1 VILVTKRVEGAVQKR
16 SRSLGSQAEI
26 IIISGVV
33 TRMPIQLNSYRLS
46 HGPHAVP
53 ARTGR
58 ALAKAALIRRHY
70 VRSHFAGTLCS
81 RGPILVV
88 LMITLIVN
96 DGASDNRTLIV
107 NDGASDNRTLIILA
121 ANDEKPHRCFT
132 DHSFGIYISLQQ
144 LKVAEYCPKTY
155 GPDVFEN
162 YVDLSLSLW
171 RFRASEQQLTVA
183 DSVRPTLK

>member
-1 VILVTKRVEGAVQKR
+1 LQ
-16 SRSLGSQAEI
+16 Q
-26 IIISGVV
+26 
-33 TRMPIQLNSYRLS
+33 
-46 HGPHAVP
+46 
-53 ARTGR
+53 R
-58 ALAKAALIRRHY
+58 A
-70 VRSHFAGTLCS
+70 
-81 RGPILVV
+81 ILVV
-88 LMITLIVN
+88 LMI
-96 DGASDNRTLIV
+96 TLIV